1 VNASELKR
9 AKRDVRRRV
18 IAARDALS
26 TSERAAAAEAVA
38 TRLLALPELQQAR
51 AVMAFASFGS
61 ELSTDPLIDG
71 LYARG
76 IRVGLP
82 RIDGVE
88 LDVRSFR
95 PGDPTTIAP
104 FGAREPAD
112 GDRIAPDSIDAVITP
127 AVAFDRRGRRIGYGG
142 GFYDRFLLR
151 TRSDAV
157 RIGVGA
163 DVQIL
168 EEDLP
173 AGSFDLRVH
182 VIVTPTET
190 IRCEP

>member
-1 VNASELKR
+1 VTSSDLKR
-9 AKRDVRRRV
+9 AKRDIRRRV
-18 IAARDALS
+18 LAAREAL
-26 TSERAAAAEAVA
+26 TADEQAAAAGAVA
-38 TRLLALPELQQAR
+38 ARVLALPELGRAR
-51 AVMAFASFGS
+51 TIMAFASFGS

-71 LYARG
+71 LDARG
-76 IRVGLP
+76 ITVGLP

-88 LDVRSFR
+88 LEVRSFR
-95 PGDPTTIAP
+95 PGDPTTTTS

-112 GDRIAPDSIDAVITP
+112 GDPIAPETIDAVITP

-151 TRSDAV
+151 TRDDAV

-163 DVQIL
+163 DLQVL
-168 EEDLP
+168 DEELP

>member
-1 VNASELKR
+1 VNATGLKR

-18 IAARDALS
+18 LAARDALS
-26 TSERAAAAEAVA
+26 ASERAEAAEAVA
-38 TRLLALPELQQAR
+38 ARLLALPELQQAR

-112 GDRIAPDSIDAVITP
+112 GDSIDAVITP